1 MSRLILIVLLILT
14 CYLSYSGTDE
24 NYFIS
29 ENPSDSTDI
38 LTVFSAKIKNS
49 TVYLNWRILNP
60 KAISYFE
67 VYRFDSRKNDYVK
80 ISQDKIRRDDYL
92 NKTKNSDGK
101 WLYMYDFEDQPE
113 RDGAYY
119 YKLKGFSSTGIEI
132 LESDEIKI
140 GVTGIRNFRLEQ
152 NTPNPFNPLTNI
164 SYELFEPSY
173 VSLKVFDLIGK
184 EIATLY
190 EGYQGKGT
198 YTYQFDA
205 SKYENLTSGIYFYKL
220 ETEKYSEVKKMIL
233 TK

>member
-1 MSRLILIVLLILT
+1 MINFLFILLFIFNLHADDKSK
-14 CYLSYSGTDE
+14 SYYCNE
-24 NYFIS
+24 I
-29 ENPSDSTDI
+29 PADSVDV
-38 LTVFSAKIKNS
+38 LTVFSAKIKNKI
-49 TVYLNWRILNP
+49 VYLNWRVLNP
-60 KAISYFE
+60 KTISYFE
-67 VYRFDSRKNDYVK
+67 VYRFDSKKNDYIK
-80 ISQDKIRRDDYL
+80 ISEDRIKKDDYL
-92 NKTKNSDGK
+92 DRIKNEAGE
-101 WLYMYDFEDQPE
+101 WLYMYDFEDKPE

-119 YKLKGFSSTGIEI
+119 YKLGGYNHTGEKIF
-132 LESDEIKI
+132 ESDEIKI
-140 GVTGIRNFRLEQ
+140 GVTGIKNFQLEQ

-173 VSLKVFDLIGK
+173 VSLKVYDLIGK
-184 EIATLY
+184 QIATLY